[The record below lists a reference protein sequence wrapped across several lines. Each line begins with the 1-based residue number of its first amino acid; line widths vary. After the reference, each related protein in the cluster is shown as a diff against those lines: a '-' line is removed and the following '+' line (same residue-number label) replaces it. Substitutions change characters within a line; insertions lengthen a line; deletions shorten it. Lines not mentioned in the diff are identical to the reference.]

1 MIRHIVSFI
10 LLLILQVL
18 VFNRIQFSGYI
29 NPSVYLFFIIVMP
42 LNTPAWL
49 RLLSGFTLGFLVD
62 IFSQSPGL
70 HTSSSVLISYLQPYI
85 VRTFQTTEV
94 DFNKPS
100 DASYLGFRW
109 FMSQSVVLILIHQ
122 SAYFFLE
129 VFGLN
134 NFFQTFL
141 RIIISS
147 FATFSIILLIQ
158 LILFKKR

>member
-1 MIRHIVSFI
+1 
-10 LLLILQVL
+10 
-18 VFNRIQFSGYI
+18 
-29 NPSVYLFFIIVMP
+29 MP